1 MNRIAL
7 LFLAGI
13 VSACATENL
22 SSEDVAVTPSPATA
36 PQDASLMR
44 AVDVVGAATGGNK
57 YLPDGEIE
65 RAIAES
71 LDAHGLLV
79 QQGWFSKTPARYNLA
94 LNIENFRI
102 VEGCVSFD
110 GKYLLIDT
118 TGGRIGPAWT
128 TLVDTSEPVRNGEEP
143 SDAMERALHKNLEQM
158 LNRLHEKPPL
168 A

>member
-22 SSEDVAVTPSPATA
+22 SSEDIAVTPSPATT
-36 PQDASLMR
+36 PQDASLMQ
-44 AVDVVGAATGGNK
+44 AMDVVGTATGGNN

-79 QQGWFSKTPARYNLA
+79 PQGWFSKTPARYNLA
-94 LNIENFRI
+94 LNIANFRI
-102 VEGCVSFD
+102 ADGFVRFD

-118 TGGRIGPAWT
+118 TGSRIGPAWT
-128 TLVDTSEPVRNGEEP
+128 TLVDASEPIGNGEEA
-143 SDAMERALHKNLEQM
+143 SSATERALHRSLEQM

>member
-1 MNRIAL
+1 
-7 LFLAGI
+7 
-13 VSACATENL
+13 
-22 SSEDVAVTPSPATA
+22 
-36 PQDASLMR
+36 
-44 AVDVVGAATGGNK
+44 
-57 YLPDGEIE
+57 
-65 RAIAES
+65 
-71 LDAHGLLV
+71 LV

-102 VEGCVSFD
+102 VEGGVSFD

-128 TLVDTSEPVRNGEEP
+128 TLVDTSEPVQNGEEP